1 MRAIITSFFSI
12 SIFML
17 LLFSV
22 SKADDDYCTPP
33 FFDPLGLGTFTGIV
47 NVTFEGETIL
57 DNSTSYDDKYKYFD
71 ALPPVEIEKGKQ
83 YNLSITLE
91 NTQSSWAKL
100 QARVW
105 IDWNHDFDFDDEGEE
120 VFAKDETDTLSFERI
135 IKVPDNAAIG
145 ITRMR
150 VYEDMAITARHIP
163 ANPCGYLDSLDHPI
177 GQHGNVE
184 DYDIK
189 ISGTG
194 TPQPELTLRT
204 DTLNFGE
211 VIENESD
218 TLTFDITNTGDAA
231 LEITQIAVGGADR
244 NNFSF
249 QAAFI
254 PFSIDPGDSAKT
266 TVMFSPDS
274 IRNYRASIYVLSS
287 DTSGPG
293 IVRLV
298 GKGIAEAEPVLTLS
312 VEELDFGEI
321 YNNQTK
327 QMEFDITN
335 SGNAPLMVAVLMMK
349 GKDADVFSLP
359 NISLPLNLEPGDTAS
374 VLVEFVPVDAGDFN
388 ARIII
393 GSNASEE
400 PIVLAVTGKSLGPN
414 SVLEDSNIKS
424 LSLTPNPASET
435 INIQFELE
443 QVSLEETHL
452 YIVDLSGN
460 KVKSIDN
467 NQGIAGGQNLTIDIN
482 ELPAGKYFLIIE
494 SGGKFGNYPLI
505 ISR

>member
-1 MRAIITSFFSI
+1 MRTIITRI
-12 SIFML
+12 SCVSLLLL
-17 LLFSV
+17 LLFNV
-22 SKADDDYCTPP
+22 CKAADDYCTPP
-33 FFDPLGLGTFTGIV
+33 FFDKLGTGPLTGIV
-47 NVTFEGETIL
+47 NVKLEGETTL
-57 DNSTSYDDKYKYFD
+57 DNTTPFNDKYKYFD
-71 ALPPVEIEKGKQ
+71 ELSPVEIEKGKQ

-91 NTQSSWAKL
+91 NSQSSWAKL

-150 VYEDMAITARHIP
+150 VYEDMAITAGHIA
-163 ANPCGYLDSLDHPI
+163 ANPCGYINDPGHPI
-177 GQHGNVE
+177 GQHGNIE

-194 TPQPELTLRT
+194 TPQPELTLSKDTLDFGEDVVNET
-204 DTLNFGE
+204 DTL
-211 VIENESD
+211 
-218 TLTFDITNTGDAA
+218 TLYISNTGDAD
-231 LEITQIAVGGADR
+231 LEITQIQVGGADR

-249 QAAFI
+249 QAASA
-254 PFSIDPGDSAKT
+254 PFSIKPGDSTET
-266 TVMFSPDS
+266 TVMFSPDN
-274 IRNYRASIYVLSS
+274 IRKYRASIYVLSS

-293 IVRLV
+293 IVRLAGV
-298 GKGIAEAEPVLTLS
+298 GIAEAKPKLTLS

-327 QMEFDITN
+327 QMEFYITN
-335 SGNAPLMVAVLMMK
+335 SGNAPLMVAVLMIK
-349 GKDADVFSLP
+349 GKDAALFSLSGF
-359 NISLPLNLEPGDTAS
+359 NLPLNIPAGDSATIN
-374 VLVEFVPVDAGDFN
+374 VEFAPAEKGEFA

-393 GSNASEE
+393 GSNATEQ
-400 PIVLAVTGKSLGPN
+400 PIELVVIGRSSGPN
-414 SVLEDSNIKS
+414 SVWEDSNIKS

-452 YIVDLSGN
+452 YIVDISGN
-460 KVKSIDN
+460 KVKTINN
-467 NQGIAGGQNLTIDIN
+467 NQGITGGQNLTININ

-505 ISR
+505 IVR